1 MATLLANMVNPE
13 VMADMIDKKLVD
25 KMRFA
30 PLATIDNTLVGQPGN
45 TITLPSWNYIGD
57 ATSLAE
63 NTALTTNVL
72 SAGKTSVSILKIA
85 KGVELT
91 DEAILSG
98 YGDPIG
104 EATSQLALAIASGVD
119 NYFLSIL
126 HGIDSTT
133 GLICNT
139 VNSSTYPTDTDIVGA
154 LELFGEDLEDTPT
167 VAIVSPAV
175 YTAMRGNANSWL
187 PASNIAADVKIKG
200 AVGEYQGCQVVIS
213 NKLKQTPDGAGDGDI
228 YLVKPGA
235 LRLFLKRDT
244 LVESARDVLKFT
256 SVFTASKHFA
266 AYLYDASKVVRI
278 LKKAT

>member
-1 MATLLANMVNPE
+1 MATLLANIVNPE
-13 VMADMIDKKLVD
+13 VMADMIEKKLVD

-30 PLATIDNTLVGQPGN
+30 PLATIDNTLVGTPGN
-45 TITLPSWNYIGD
+45 TVTLPSWNYVGD
-57 ATSLAE
+57 AATLAE
-63 NTALTTNVL
+63 NTSLTTSVL
-72 SAGKTSVSILKIA
+72 SAGKVNVTIHKIA
-85 KGVELT
+85 KGIELT
-91 DEAILSG
+91 DEAVLSG

-119 NYFLSIL
+119 NEFLSIL
-126 HGIDSTT
+126 HGISETM
-133 GLICNT
+133 IYNT
-139 VNSSTYPTDTDIVGA
+139 VNSATYPTDTDIIGA

-175 YTAMRGNANSWL
+175 YTAMRSNSNNWL
-187 PASNIAADVKIKG
+187 PASNIAADVKIRG

-213 NKLKQTPDGAGDGDI
+213 NKLKTDATGAGDI

-244 LVESARDVLKFT
+244 LVEADRDIIKFT
-256 SVFTASKHFA
+256 NVFTASKHFA
-266 AYLYDASKVVRI
+266 AYLYDASKAVRI